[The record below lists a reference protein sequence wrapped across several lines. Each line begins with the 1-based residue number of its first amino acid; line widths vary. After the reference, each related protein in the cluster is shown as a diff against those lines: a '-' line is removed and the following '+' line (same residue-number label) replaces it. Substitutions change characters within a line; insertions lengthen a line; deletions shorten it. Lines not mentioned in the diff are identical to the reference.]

1 MHIPMSRSEPAF
13 SWPSSCKERGK
24 EGAEGEG
31 GREGGREG
39 GGRGRRQREKVFF
52 SFGIATRSLLL
63 YSIIYT

>member
-39 GGRGRRQREKVFF
+39 EGEEGDRGRKFF
-52 SFGIATRSLLL
+52 LVLE
-63 YSIIYT
+63 